1 MGVKKPK
8 VDWEGLSK
16 KLQEALAKEMK
27 ETERL
32 YEEIR
37 KLNEQVE
44 NLQEVQENILADN
57 SLLSFDLK
65 KARSICDYLEGRLVD
80 VIIDKRSLQRSEDLF
95 ND

>member
-1 MGVKKPK
+1 MGVRKPK

-37 KLNEQVE
+37 KLNEEIEYLRGNNDNLLGE
-44 NLQEVQENILADN
+44 NALITN
-57 SLLSFDLK
+57 DLK
-65 KARSICDYLEGRLVD
+65 KSNSICAYLEGRLVD
-80 VIIDKRSLQRSEDLF
+80 VIIERRSIQRAEDLF
-95 ND
+95 YE